1 MKYLFATV
9 TVFSVIFLSSCGS
22 VEWNEETTAEFKKQC
37 LGQMAK
43 QFKAEDPDAFCDC
56 FVQKMKEEEMGMM
69 DIMKSA
75 AKMAEDCGANIKD
88 KKPESAEE

>member
-1 MKYLFATV
+1 MKNVLAMI

-22 VEWNEETTAEFKKQC
+22 MEWNEETTAEFKKQC

-69 DIMKSA
+69 DIMKNA
-75 AKMAEDCGANIKD
+75 AKIAEGCGANINGKTEEA
-88 KKPESAEE
+88 PE

>member
-1 MKYLFATV
+1 MKNVLAMITV
-9 TVFSVIFLSSCGS
+9 LGVIFFSSCGS

-56 FVQKMKEEEMGMM
+56 FVKKMKEEEMGFI
-69 DIMKSA
+69 DIARNA
-75 AKMAEDCGANIKD
+75 AKIAEGCGGNIKD
-88 KKPESAEE
+88 EKEETTE